1 MADTFRRRA
10 VRCRAG
16 AGSGGTVACEL
27 MGVFLQDTGE
37 RGICYAAPIVKEI
50 FDMHTHV
57 ISLIIIFIICE
68 DSDINKW

>member
-27 MGVFLQDTGE
+27 MGVCYAGE
-37 RGICYAAPIVKEI
+37 RDICYAAPIVKEI